1 MPTSLEYVCDHQIPE
16 VKVFHLKG
24 KTRLFWNIAV
34 LRFSKSME
42 NNYEG
47 NYFLGQVFLEIS

>member
-1 MPTSLEYVCDHQIPE
+1 MPTSLEYVCYHQIPE

-34 LRFSKSME
+34 LQFSKFME
-42 NNYEG
+42 NNMK
-47 NYFLGQVFLEIS
+47 EIIY